1 MKNRNNLVL
10 GSLIVLSL
18 FLGYSYYNSSLSSSV
33 NQETV
38 SYSSLLEKAKAGSLK
53 KVILNNNMVKAEARD
68 SKVYLASIPL
78 NDPDF
83 IKTLKEANVEI
94 IVSSP
99 DTSSGFASWIF
110 IGFVLLFLYFLFKS
124 LRGGGQDNSS
134 GSGSGGGAG
143 GFGAFGF
150 GKSKAKLINPKDSN
164 ITFADVAGIE
174 EAKNEVQEIV
184 EFLKNPKKF
193 QKLGAK
199 IPKGCLLV
207 GPPGSGKTLLARAIA
222 GEAKVAFF
230 SISGS
235 DFVEMF
241 VGVGASR
248 VRDLFVQAKK
258 QAPCII
264 FIDEIDAVGRQRG
277 VGIGGGNDEREQTLN
292 QLLVE
297 MDGFSANSGV
307 IVVAATNRKDVL
319 DPALL
324 RPGRFDRQVYVSLP
338 DVIGR
343 EKILGIYL
351 AKLPLDNDVNVSV
364 IARGTTGFSGADLSN
379 LTNEAALLAASQN
392 KDKISM
398 KDFETSRDKILMG
411 TERKSAKMTEKDR
424 KLTAYHEAGHALV
437 AFKVADYYPV
447 HKVSIIPRGMA
458 LGVTSFLPE
467 KDEYSRTYTQLISQ
481 LAVLFGGR
489 IAEEIIFGKENIT
502 TGASSDI
509 QMATNVARKMITE
522 WGFSD
527 EIGRLRYT
535 ENESNSFLGHSSN
548 MKNVSEETAKK
559 IEESMKKLITDA
571 EASARKI
578 LLENKDAFEMLTQA
592 LLDYETISGLEA
604 KLVCEGKSIDE
615 IRADGLSTRPADL
628 NTKEENKSSLPK
640 ID

>member
-1 MKNRNNLVL
+1 LKNRNNLVL